1 MMSLASTMP
10 EATCGSIG
18 VKRIKL
24 SSLIRIISI
33 SSSLE
38 KYDSNFLVHSI
49 PANPPP
55 RTTILLVFFAMS
67 IVVDETRHLASNPEW
82 STKKWVRLQW
92 LELSSDGFLAEHQ

>member
-24 SSLIRIISI
+24 SSLIRTISI

-55 RTTILLVFFAMS
+55 RTTILLVFFAIS
-67 IVVDETRHLASNPEW
+67 TVDETRHLASNPEW

-92 LELSSDGFLAEHQ
+92 SELSSKGFLAEHQ